1 MNSLR
6 VVYSDPMWAIGPGGT
21 VDRDLAGLEREV
33 FDGRAAFELGLLRD
47 GKFVNQ
53 GPEFVEFVRG
63 ADALVIYRAK
73 VTKDLVD
80 ALLPRCRVIARQGVG
95 FDNLNVPLLKERGVF
110 SFNVPDYCVEE
121 VSTHTMSLV
130 LALERQL
137 CVQNDRL
144 KGGTWDIFLGGYP
157 RRLSQ
162 LTFGILGY
170 GRIGRATGRKAQAF
184 YKQVI
189 AYDPFVERD
198 LMNGYGV
205 EKCASL
211 EELLSASDV
220 VVLHPLLDETTRHI
234 INRDSIRHMRS
245 TGFLVNTA
253 RGDLV
258 EPEAVLAAL
267 EAGWIGGYGCDVF
280 TPEDPNAH
288 AANKRILRFD
298 NVIVTSHRAFL
309 SAEAEKSQ
317 RLRVAKQ
324 VMQVLETGAPPA
336 SGRLS

>member
-1 MNSLR
+1 MNQLR
-6 VVYSDPMWAIGPGGT
+6 IVYSDPMWAIGPSGA
-21 VDRDLAGLEREV
+21 VDPALAGLERGV
-33 FDGRAAFELGLLRD
+33 FDGRASFDLGLFRD

-53 GPEFVEFVRG
+53 GAEFAEFARG
-63 ADALVIYRAK
+63 ADAVVIYRAK
-73 VTKDLVD
+73 VTPELVD
-80 ALLPRCRVIARQGVG
+80 ALQPRCRVIARQGVG
-95 FDNLNVPLLKERGVF
+95 FDNLNVPLLKDRGIF

-121 VSTHTMSLV
+121 VSTHTLSLV

-162 LTFGILGY
+162 LTFGIVGY
-170 GRIGRATGRKAQAF
+170 GRIGRATSRKAQAF
-184 YKQVI
+184 YKQVV
-189 AYDPFVERD
+189 AFDPFVERD
-198 LMNGYGV
+198 LMQGYGV
-205 EKCASL
+205 EKCDTLKAL
-211 EELLSASDV
+211 METSDV

-234 INRDSIRHMRS
+234 VNRDSIRHMKATS
-245 TGFLVNTA
+245 FLVNTA

-258 EPEAVLAAL
+258 QPEAVLEAL
-267 EAGWIGGYGCDVF
+267 EARRIGGYGCDVF

-288 AANKRILRFD
+288 PANKRILSFD

-309 SAEAEKSQ
+309 SSEAERSQ

-324 VMQVLETGAPPA
+324 VLHVLETGEPPT